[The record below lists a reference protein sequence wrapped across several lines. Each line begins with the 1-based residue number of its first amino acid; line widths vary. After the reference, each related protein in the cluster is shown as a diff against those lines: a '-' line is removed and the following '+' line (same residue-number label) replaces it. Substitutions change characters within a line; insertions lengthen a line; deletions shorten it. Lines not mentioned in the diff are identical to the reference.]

1 MSNGMKQTQNPRR
14 TRGHRG
20 GRRPNQQ
27 GRNTNFDSNGPEG
40 RIRGNASQ
48 VIEKYQ
54 SLGRDAL
61 LAGDRIAAE
70 NFFQHAE
77 HYFRVMN
84 ANGGEAKAKQ
94 NNGAQRGNQDEA
106 DAGDG
111 ANNGSNDSR
120 PATPPARSAV
130 ESKDRSSE
138 TVEETAPDVTPS
150 ADATA
155 EAPKVVNAPKVSSGV
170 SAAPSDEGLMRALG
184 EDSDDDQASV

>member
-1 MSNGMKQTQNPRR
+1 MSNGMKQSQNPRR

-20 GRRPNQQ
+20 GRRPGQQ
-27 GRNTNFDSNGPEG
+27 GGRNTNFDSNGPDG

-54 SLGRDAL
+54 ALGRDAL

-94 NNGAQRGNQDEA
+94 TNGARRGNSQDEA
-106 DAGDG
+106 DSG
-111 ANNGSNDSR
+111 NDSNGAR
-120 PATPPARSAV
+120 PATTPTGSTV
-130 ESKDRSSE
+130 ENTNDSLE
-138 TVEETAPDVTPS
+138 TVEDRAPDVTPGK
-150 ADATA
+150 DTT
-155 EAPKVVNAPKVSSGV
+155 VNEPKVSSGV

-184 EDSDDDQASV
+184 EDSEDDQVTA

>member
-1 MSNGMKQTQNPRR
+1 MSNGMKQSQNPRR

-54 SLGRDAL
+54 ALGRDAL

-84 ANGGEAKAKQ
+84 ANGGEAKPKQ
-94 NNGAQRGNQDEA
+94 ANGAQRGNNQDEA
-106 DAGDG
+106 DAGNG
-111 ANNGSNDSR
+111 ANNDSNDNR
-120 PATPPARSAV
+120 PVTRPSESAV
-130 ESKDRSSE
+130 ESKNKSA
-138 TVEETAPDVTPS
+138 ETAEDTAPEVTS
-150 ADATA
+150 STDATVD
-155 EAPKVVNAPKVSSGV
+155 APKVVNAPKVSSGV

-184 EDSDDDQASV
+184 EDDDQASV

>member
-1 MSNGMKQTQNPRR
+1 MNNGMKQSQTPRR

-20 GRRPNQQ
+20 GRRPNQP

-77 HYFRVMN
+77 HYFRLMN

-94 NNGAQRGNQDEA
+94 TSGAPRGNNQEEA
-106 DAGDG
+106 DAGNG
-111 ANNGSNDSR
+111 ANNDSNENR
-120 PATPPARSAV
+120 PATPPTVSAG
-130 ESKDRSSE
+130 ESKDKSLE
-138 TVEETAPDVTPS
+138 
-150 ADATA
+150 TA
-155 EAPKVVNAPKVSSGV
+155 EATAADEAPTAEATVDAPKVINAPKVSSGV

-184 EDSDDDQASV
+184 EDDDQATV